1 MQVQWMNDE
10 WVNKWWMSE
19 WMMKDEWWMMNEWMN
34 DEWVNE
40 WWMNRQTCNKSLAPM
55 PVPSIDP
62 VVTVIKGEC
71 YMYN

>member
-10 WVNKWWMSE
+10 WVN
-19 WMMKDEWWMMNEWMN
+19 
-34 DEWVNE
+34 EWVNE
-40 WWMNRQTCNKSLAPM
+40 WWMNRQTCNKSLASM

-71 YMYN
+71 YMHN